1 MATPLRAAAGQPA
14 QQLAEETAEPPAR
27 YAGDL
32 DQSAAAA
39 SAMLEPGDVFFAMG
53 AGDIEKV
60 GPTVLETLERR

>member
-1 MATPLRAAAGQPA
+1 MTA
-14 QQLAEETAEPPAR
+14 QQLTDEITEPPAR

-32 DQSAAAA
+32 EQSAAAVA
-39 SAMLEPGDVFFAMG
+39 ELLEPGDVFFAIG

>member
-1 MATPLRAAAGQPA
+1 MTA
-14 QQLAEETAEPPAR
+14 QQLAEEISEPPAR

-32 DQSAAAA
+32 EQAAATVA
-39 SAMLEPGDVFFAMG
+39 AMLEPGDVFFAMG